1 MVEKSKYQFD
11 EASVQAIIH
20 WAETTQLPKEVV
32 LSESEHIYDTS
43 LYVRANINDIK
54 QHYPDEFYNPA
65 ITRLYRLKEFVE
77 GRCVKMHTFFLLRT
91 KLRLSQA
98 GALLLPKDFVSLGIR
113 ISL

>member
-1 MVEKSKYQFD
+1 MAEKSKYQFD

-20 WAETTQLPKEVV
+20 WAETTQLPKGVV

-65 ITRLYRLKEFVE
+65 ITRLYRLNEFVE
-77 GRCVKMHTFFLLRT
+77 G
-91 KLRLSQA
+91 S
-98 GALLLPKDFVSLGIR
+98 D
-113 ISL
+113 

>member
-54 QHYPDEFYNPA
+54 QHYPSSAVDCCF
-65 ITRLYRLKEFVE
+65 TR
-77 GRCVKMHTFFLLRT
+77 T
-91 KLRLSQA
+91 
-98 GALLLPKDFVSLGIR
+98 
-113 ISL
+113 